1 MVNFGTI
8 CSWKIRSLHINRVG
22 GGGEI
27 SQPVKF
33 TGGSILK
40 KSLDEV
46 GGDQFENLLTFL
58 KMAATPPPPPS
69 HR

>member
-8 CSWKIRSLHINRVG
+8 CSWKIRSLHINGVEG
-22 GGGEI
+22 GGTI

-33 TGGSILK
+33 TGGLILK

-46 GGDQFENLLTFL
+46 GGGGS
-58 KMAATPPPPPS
+58 A
-69 HR
+69 

>member
-1 MVNFGTI
+1 MVNFGTN

-22 GGGEI
+22 GGGGGN
-27 SQPVKF
+27 SQPVEF

-46 GGDQFENLLTFL
+46 GGG
-58 KMAATPPPPPS
+58 S
-69 HR
+69 V

>member
-22 GGGEI
+22 GGGEGAI

-46 GGDQFENLLTFL
+46 GGGVRL
-58 KMAATPPPPPS
+58 KIF
-69 HR
+69 

>member
-22 GGGEI
+22 GGAI

-46 GGDQFENLLTFL
+46 GGG
-58 KMAATPPPPPS
+58 S
-69 HR
+69 V